1 MGSAI
6 MNDGCCVKCIITFG
20 ERNDTHYYDKRIGKA
35 GGLPI

>member
-6 MNDGCCVKCIITFG
+6 MTDGCCVKCMITVV
-20 ERNDTHYYDKRIGKA
+20 ERNDAHYYDMRIGKA